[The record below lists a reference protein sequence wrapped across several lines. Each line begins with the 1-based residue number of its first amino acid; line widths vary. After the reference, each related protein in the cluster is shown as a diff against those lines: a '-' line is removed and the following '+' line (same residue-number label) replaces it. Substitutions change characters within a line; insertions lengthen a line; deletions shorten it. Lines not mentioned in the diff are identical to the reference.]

1 MLNMLSSNLQS
12 DQIRC
17 VFELRSS
24 LMHEWLSCGRQ
35 WIIQNQ
41 HALALMAHC
50 SLVTLSLYIS
60 MCIIRMC
67 IGKGTSLFY
76 VATVECDT
84 CIQWKQAKFIKT
96 ATFLFSLSEDFQFA
110 SLRSGGAA
118 SRASFFCWPISTKC
132 RKVFD
137 SRSWNLRDLR
147 FFRFLHDFLGCEQC
161 PCLEWRLDPLDPLT
175 LRHWW
180 SFGRSSRISMYATK
194 AEGNT
199 REMDSLRCDQV
210 VSCAAMF
217 ENV

>member
-96 ATFLFSLSEDFQFA
+96 ATFLFSFSEDFQFA
-110 SLRSGGAA
+110 SLRSGGVKGIFLLLAHQYEVQK
-118 SRASFFCWPISTKC
+118 SVWLPELEFTWST
-132 RKVFD
+132 V
-137 SRSWNLRDLR
+137 L
-147 FFRFLHDFLGCEQC
+147 RFLHDFLGCEQC
-161 PCLEWRLDPLDPLT
+161 PCLEWRLDPLT

>member
-1 MLNMLSSNLQS
+1 
-12 DQIRC
+12 
-17 VFELRSS
+17 
-24 LMHEWLSCGRQ
+24 
-35 WIIQNQ
+35 
-41 HALALMAHC
+41 MAHC

-147 FFRFLHDFLGCEQC
+147 FYGFYTTFLDVNNVLVLSEG
-161 PCLEWRLDPLDPLT
+161 LTRLTRLT
-175 LRHWW
+175 
-180 SFGRSSRISMYATK
+180 RS
-194 AEGNT
+194 
-199 REMDSLRCDQV
+199 L
-210 VSCAAMF
+210 
-217 ENV
+217 